1 MSKNQGGEAMKNAT
15 LVLVATL
22 LTACASQDETE
33 QPSTPDMMQAV
44 RDFIEVRDLQEVN
57 RLSTSANDNWD
68 ALNNQFVLYEGRRE
82 THLIEF
88 NRRCWELDDN
98 TRIVADKRSDLSYI
112 RARFDTL
119 RGCRIHRI
127 YALRDGEAAEL
138 ESIGEAV
145 GSRN

>member
-1 MSKNQGGEAMKNAT
+1 MKAMA
-15 LVLVATL
+15 LVWAAVL
-22 LTACASQDETE
+22 LTACAPQDEAE
-33 QPSTPDMMQAV
+33 ELSTQDMAQAV
-44 RDFIEVRDLQEVN
+44 RDYIEVRGLQETD
-57 RLSTSANDNWD
+57 RISTSSRDHWT
-68 ALNNQFVLYEGRRE
+68 ALEDRFLLYEGRRE

-98 TRIVADKRSDLSYI
+98 TRIVADERRDTNFIRS
-112 RARFDTL
+112 RFDTI

-127 YALRDGEAAEL
+127 YALRDDEVAEL